1 MEGLGIT
8 EVMVMIECLQVVLH
22 TLTKAATNTG
32 MSEFVFVFYSNALCL
47 FFLLPTCSF
56 FYCRVGTCPT
66 PMYRVVG
73 KMFLF
78 GLLRKE
84 DLTKKSSQ
92 AKSVGTVISIA
103 GALIVTLSEGV
114 PLTSAS
120 PLPRKLLD
128 QLLSSVQSKWVIVIL
143 LLQSF
148 FHALTFVVQSW
159 VMREYSKEPIANLT
173 DYPAE
178 YPAELIADLDETLT
192 DYPAEYPEEREY
204 PAELI
209 STLREYLREYTAE
222 LIATLF
228 CCISMTIISAIG
240 ALIAERSNPDAWQI
254 KSNMELIAIGFNA
267 VFAIAFGKGVHLRAV
282 RTKGPLYRA
291 AFKPLRTVI
300 AFIFGIIFQG
310 ETVYLGGVIG
320 GAIVIGGF
328 FAVICGKAQEDEDT
342 DKAQEDEEDMGKA
355 QEDEEDMG
363 KAQEDEEDMHQ
374 RRSQLPEEGLESVDE
389 DMEYGPKPASYSR
402 KRQSSLGTTTLHERL
417 LSLKY
422 EYDS

>member
-1 MEGLGIT
+1 MEGPGIT
-8 EVMVMIECLQVVLH
+8 AVMVMIECLEVVLH

-32 MSEFVFVFYSNALCL
+32 MSEFVYVFYSNALCL
-47 FFLLPTCSF
+47 FFLLIVP
-56 FYCRVGTCPT
+56 
-66 PMYRVVG
+66 
-73 KMFLF
+73 
-78 GLLRKE
+78 
-84 DLTKKSSQ
+84 SSI
-92 AKSVGTVISIA
+92 T

-120 PLPRKLLD
+120 PLPRKFLD

-159 VMREYSKEPIANLT
+159 VMREYSEELIATLT

-178 YPAELIADLDETLT
+178 YPAELFATM
-192 DYPAEYPEEREY
+192 REY

-209 STLREYLREYTAE
+209 ATLRVYPAELIATMRKYLAE

-228 CCISMTIISAIG
+228 CCISMTIISAIV

-254 KSNMELIAIGFNA
+254 KSNIELIAIGFNA

-282 RTKGPLYRA
+282 RTKGPIYRA

-320 GAIVIGGF
+320 GAIASGGV
-328 FAVICGKAQEDEDT
+328 FAVVIWGEAQEDEGDWRGFCNWGILRR
-342 DKAQEDEEDMGKA
+342 DLGKSP
-355 QEDEEDMG
+355 
-363 KAQEDEEDMHQ
+363 
-374 RRSQLPEEGLESVDE
+374 RRPGS
-389 DMEYGPKPASYSR
+389 
-402 KRQSSLGTTTLHERL
+402 
-417 LSLKY
+417 
-422 EYDS
+422 